1 MQEVDGSSPL
11 FSTLKDRK
19 QRLRLRYYLLILPF
33 YFFTFL
39 PFYFFTF
46 QKFFDILTQAKL

>member
-19 QRLRLRYYLLILPF
+19 QRLRLRYYLLFLSF
-33 YFFTFL
+33 AFL